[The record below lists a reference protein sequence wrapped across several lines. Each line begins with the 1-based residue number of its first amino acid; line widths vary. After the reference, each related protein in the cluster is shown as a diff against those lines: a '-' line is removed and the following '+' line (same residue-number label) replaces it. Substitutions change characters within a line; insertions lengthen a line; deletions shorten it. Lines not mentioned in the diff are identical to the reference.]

1 MGTDWRRLGEGNFI
15 VKSIPTKTNI
25 FQEFPLEEL
34 ENMGVVQNQ
43 LVMGTTINLNRAD
56 GLFFDD
62 GDYSLSFKCFYS
74 LAEQIL
80 DVGTTTTISSFGVQ
94 ARNHHHVVA
103 TGSLNYK
110 LTITTPTQEIGEK
123 VEFSIEPLNP
133 GVIYN
138 RVTECTV
145 SNGDDEYFVFGGDVP
160 FCADEFTDFT
170 AISGYGSTG
179 LQRFSYTA
187 FKWGD
192 DGATHDRVD
201 EQNIK
206 CRVEFKARPFVD
218 IDLHACDG
226 NIPVTTTSS
235 TTRPTARTTDPSATI
250 EPIVSTSTP
259 LPPIITQSTTLAMV
273 EDSQLWTSK

>member
-1 MGTDWRRLGEGNFI
+1 MED
-15 VKSIPTKTNI
+15 
-25 FQEFPLEEL
+25 L

-80 DVGTTTTISSFGVQ
+80 DVGTTTKISSFGVE
-94 ARNHHHVVA
+94 ARNQHYVVA

-110 LTITTPTQEIGEK
+110 FTITTPTQEIGET
-123 VEFSIEPLNP
+123 VEFSVEPLNP

-138 RVTECTV
+138 RVTECVV
-145 SNGDDEYFVFGGDVP
+145 SNDDDEYYIFGGDVA
-160 FCADEFTDFT
+160 FCADEFTDFKSL
-170 AISGYGSTG
+170 SGYGSTG
-179 LQRFSYTA
+179 QQRFSYTA

-192 DGATHDRVD
+192 DGATHGRTD

-206 CRVEFKARPFVD
+206 CRVEFKARPFVE
-218 IDLHACDG
+218 INLYACDG
-226 NIPVTTTSS
+226 NIPITTTSS
-235 TTRPTARTTDPSATI
+235 TTRPTARTTDPSATN
-250 EPIVSTSTP
+250 EPIISSTP
-259 LPPIITQSTTLAMV
+259 LPPVITQSTAPV
-273 EDSQLWTSK
+273 AVADSDLWKSK